1 MTEVNVNSPTKDDVV
16 VTPPQE
22 RVVVT
27 PPQERVV
34 VSPPAEHV
42 VVAPDRG
49 DRTAAAAINFLTVL
63 LVLVA
68 VIAILWFLF
77 NGPLQ
82 AAMYPTP
89 PTNIQVNPR
98 P

>member
-1 MTEVNVNSPTKDDVV
+1 VV
-16 VTPPQE
+16 VTPTTE
-22 RVVVT
+22 RVVV
-27 PPQERVV
+27 E
-34 VSPPAEHV
+34 
-42 VVAPDRG
+42 PDRS
-49 DRTAAAAINFLTVL
+49 DRTASAAINFLTVV

-82 AAMYPTP
+82 AAMYPPP

>member
-1 MTEVNVNSPTKDDVV
+1 MTEVNVNTPSKEDVV
-16 VTPPQE
+16 VSPPRG

-27 PPQERVV
+27 PPQQRVIVAPPAERVV
-34 VSPPAEHV
+34 VE
-42 VVAPDRG
+42 PDRS
-49 DRTAAAAINFLTVL
+49 DRTAAATINFLTVL

-77 NGPLQ
+77 SGPLQ
-82 AAMYPTP
+82 AAMYPSP

>member
-1 MTEVNVNSPTKDDVV
+1 MTEVNVNRSPKEDVVVTPPRQQVV

-27 PPQERVV
+27 PP
-34 VSPPAEHV
+34 AEHV
-42 VVAPDRG
+42 VVEPDRS
-49 DRTAAAAINFLTVL
+49 DRTAAAAINFLTVV

-77 NGPLQ
+77 SGPLQ
-82 AAMYPTP
+82 AAMYPSP